1 VKAGGG
7 LYVPKPDQG
16 ARTQIGELRDAGRMA
31 DAALIQSMV
40 ETPQAVWFTSASPK
54 WVEQSVK
61 ATLKQAKGSVA
72 VLVAYN
78 IPGRDCGG
86 LSAGGAQTAAEYE
99 AWIDGFA
106 AGIGSSP
113 AIVIL
118 EPDALGLLPS
128 NCGAGFPFSDADRFA
143 ELNHAVDTLAAQPN
157 TKVYLDAT
165 HSAWLNVGDNA
176 TRLLAAGIQ
185 RAAGFYLNVSNY
197 QFAPNLVQYGTWV
210 SDCIARKSVGN
221 NDCPDQYWNGGPHP
235 ALIADLLGEWTGV
248 ALSPYGIWSDTSTE
262 PTLNTSGVNLRYAGT
277 TPTTHFVIDTSRNG
291 VGPWRFP
298 ANTYTDPQDWCNPP
312 GRGLGIQPTLST
324 GVPLVDAYL
333 WVKTPGESDGTCTR
347 GAAAGSA
354 DPVWSLV
361 DPAAGDWFPQQALQ
375 LAQLATPALIP

>member
-1 VKAGGG
+1 MKDGGG

-16 ARTQIGELRDAGRMA
+16 ARIQIGALRDAGRMA
-31 DAALIQSMV
+31 DAELIQSMV
-40 ETPQAVWFTSASPK
+40 ETPQAVWVTSASPK
-54 WVEQSVK
+54 RVEQSVK

-86 LSAGGAQTAAEYE
+86 LSAGGAQTVAEYE

-143 ELNHAVDTLAAQPN
+143 ELNYAVDKLAAQPN

-165 HSAWLNVGDNA
+165 HSAWLNVGENA
-176 TRLLAAGIQ
+176 TRLLAAGVQ

-221 NDCPDQYWNGGPHP
+221 NDCPVQYWN
-235 ALIADLLGEWTGV
+235 
-248 ALSPYGIWSDTSTE
+248 
-262 PTLNTSGVNLRYAGT
+262 
-277 TPTTHFVIDTSRNG
+277 
-291 VGPWRFP
+291 VGPESPLCGHDTDHPLRDRHEPEWRRPVAVTGEHLYGSAGLVQP
-298 ANTYTDPQDWCNPP
+298 AESRARDPAHARHGRSAGRCLPVDQDP
-312 GRGLGIQPTLST
+312 GRIRWDLHPWRGSGLG
-324 GVPLVDAYL
+324 
-333 WVKTPGESDGTCTR
+333 
-347 GAAAGSA
+347 
-354 DPVWSLV
+354 
-361 DPAAGDWFPQQALQ
+361 
-375 LAQLATPALIP
+375 